1 MASFEDGIRDL
12 LNASG
17 RNFSERR
24 EDGVTV
30 FSEDGRSFGVFAVPV
45 SARTPE
51 GAMERMLAVRRMAD
65 AVSDSVVIAED
76 RWLCGGAVTRARL
89 NARIGLCDR
98 VFARNCEVRRIDG
111 AVAGKFLEGNHAYGD
126 AACRYRY
133 GLFVRNESGGGER
146 RPGRGTLVAVAGFS
160 NARRLHVG
168 GDTVASYEWIRYASL
183 PWMRV
188 AGGMGKLLNAFV
200 RDVRPDD
207 VMSYAD
213 LEWSD
218 GEAYRRLGFVAEGDR
233 APVLFAVDPHT
244 YRRTAAGKSGG
255 AELPDGCLFF
265 MNMGSR
271 KYRLRTS
278 GR

>member
-30 FSEDGRSFGVFAVPV
+30 FSEDGRSFSVFAVPV

-51 GAMERMLAVRRMAD
+51 GAMERM
-65 AVSDSVVIAED
+65 
-76 RWLCGGAVTRARL
+76 
-89 NARIGLCDR
+89 
-98 VFARNCEVRRIDG
+98 
-111 AVAGKFLEGNHAYGD
+111 
-126 AACRYRY
+126 
-133 GLFVRNESGGGER
+133 
-146 RPGRGTLVAVAGFS
+146 
-160 NARRLHVG
+160 
-168 GDTVASYEWIRYASL
+168 
-183 PWMRV
+183 
-188 AGGMGKLLNAFV
+188 
-200 RDVRPDD
+200 
-207 VMSYAD
+207 
-213 LEWSD
+213 
-218 GEAYRRLGFVAEGDR
+218 
-233 APVLFAVDPHT
+233 FAVDPHT

-255 AELPDGCLFF
+255 VELPDGCLFF